1 MKNRKGFT
9 LTEVLLAVMILGLIG
24 ISLASLTRAASR
36 ESAAGRSRVLLR
48 NNLSS
53 FMRVLRADLAEASIV
68 DHCALCGK
76 DGDKASFSVPAG
88 SNALLLHL
96 TKNQT
101 LSGDSISTGA
111 PTESVWYCFQNGTDA
126 DNIQPSGATRG
137 GLIYRYADN
146 PAPLMT
152 CDTVIK
158 NGKIVLNN
166 VKYIPSSSVGY
177 PVPLIGRSSLSRE
190 GRNSLLTVNIITE
203 LNSTPVVNETVEE
216 TFATPIGY

>member
-68 DHCALCGK
+68 HSCALCGT
-76 DGDKASFSVPAG
+76 DGDFSVSAG
-88 SNALLLHL
+88 GNALLLHL

-101 LSGDSISTGA
+101 LSGDSIPTGA
-111 PTESVWYCFQNGTDA
+111 PKSVWYCFLNGTDA

-137 GLIYRYADN
+137 GLIYRYEDN
-146 PAPLMT
+146 PNPSIT
-152 CDTVIK
+152 CNTVIA

-166 VKYIPSSSVGY
+166 VKYIPSSAGY
-177 PVPLIGRSSLSRE
+177 LVPLIGRSSLSRADK
-190 GRNSLLTVNIITE
+190 NSLLTVNIITE

>member
-68 DHCALCGK
+68 HNCALCGTE
-76 DGDKASFSVPAG
+76 GDKGSFSVSAG
-88 SNALLLHL
+88 GNTLLLHL

-101 LSGDSISTGA
+101 LSGGSIPTGA
-111 PTESVWYCFQNGTDA
+111 PKSVWYCFLNGTDA
-126 DNIQPSGATRG
+126 ENIQPTGATRG
-137 GLIYRYADN
+137 GLIYRYEDN
-146 PAPLMT
+146 PNASIT
-152 CDTVIK
+152 CNTVIA

-166 VKYIPSSSVGY
+166 VKYIPSSAGY
-177 PVPLIGRSSLSRE
+177 LVPLIGRSSLSRADK
-190 GRNSLLTVNIITE
+190 NSLLTVNIITE

>member
-68 DHCALCGK
+68 NNCALCGT
-76 DGDKASFSVPAG
+76 DGDKDDSFSVPAG
-88 SNALLLHL
+88 GNALLLHL

-101 LSGDSISTGA
+101 LSGFSISTGA
-111 PTESVWYCFQNGTDA
+111 PKSVWYCFLNGTDV
-126 DNIQPSGATRG
+126 DNIQPTGATRG
-137 GLIYRYADN
+137 GLIYRYEDN
-146 PAPLMT
+146 PNPSIT
-152 CDTVIK
+152 CNTVIA

-166 VKYIPSSSVGY
+166 VKYIPSSAGY
-177 PVPLIGRSSLSRE
+177 LVPLIGRSSLSRADK
-190 GRNSLLTVNIITE
+190 NSLLTVNIITE

>member
-1 MKNRKGFT
+1 MKKRKGFT

-68 DHCALCGK
+68 NSCALCK
-76 DGDKASFSVPAG
+76 KEGDKGSFSVPAG
-88 SNALLLHL
+88 GNALLLHL

-111 PTESVWYCFQNGTDA
+111 LAESVWYCFQNGTDA
-126 DNIQPSGATRG
+126 ENIQPSGATRG
-137 GLIYRYADN
+137 GLIYRYADD
-146 PAPLMT
+146 PDPSMT

-166 VKYIPSSSVGY
+166 VKYIPSSAGY

-190 GRNSLLTVNIITE
+190 DRNSLLTVNIITE